1 MEVAAMKSFFK
12 LFVLGLIVTLGVA
25 ILPVGAADFPTRP
38 ITIIIPV
45 APGGARDLQCRAF
58 AAVAEKFLGKS
69 FVVINKPGAQGMIGM
84 QAGAQAAPDG
94 YTLTGISTSDTSA
107 QEWELANGRK
117 PAVRTRDDFALLG
130 TFTVSPDLIV
140 VPYNSPW
147 KTLADLIKDVKEKPG
162 QYAFSSDG
170 MYNAT
175 HLGAELFIRTADLKV
190 RHVPYPGGGPAVA
203 ALVGNHVDFGCP
215 SISSSLYLVR
225 GNKLRVLA
233 VQGDKRS
240 RLLPDVPSVKEL
252 GYDAAFYGYQGIA
265 APLKTP
271 KPIVERLREI
281 VTKATQ
287 EKAFID
293 IIEGQGNEVTHLKG
307 EEMVKYLDYESPML
321 AKIIKLIKEDEK
333 AKK

>member
-1 MEVAAMKSFFK
+1 MKSFLK
-12 LFVLGLIVTLGVA
+12 VFVLGLILTLVVA
-25 ILPVGAADFPTRP
+25 TLSVGAAEFPTKP

-45 APGGARDLQCRAF
+45 SPGGARDLQCRAF
-58 AAVAEKFLGKS
+58 AAVAEKFLGKP

-84 QAGAQAAPDG
+84 QAGAKAAPDG

-130 TFTVSPDLIV
+130 TFTVSPCLIV
-140 VPYNSPW
+140 VPFNSPW
-147 KTLADLIKDVKEKPG
+147 KTLADLINDVKAKPG

-170 MYNAT
+170 MFNAT
-175 HLGAELFIRTADLKV
+175 HLSAELFIRTAGLKV

-203 ALVGNHVDFGCP
+203 ALVGNHADFGCP
-215 SISSSLYLVR
+215 SISSSLYLAR
-225 GNKLRVLA
+225 GNKLSVLA

-240 RLLPDVPSVKEL
+240 RLLPDIPSVKEL
-252 GYDAAFYGYQGIA
+252 GFDAPFMVFQGIA
-265 APLKTP
+265 APVKTP
-271 KPIVERLREI
+271 QPIVDKLREI
-281 VTKATQ
+281 VTKATEQ
-287 EKAFID
+287 KAFID

-307 EEMVKYLDYESPML
+307 EEMVKYMDSESPLL
-321 AKIIKLIKEDEK
+321 AKTIGLIMADEK

>member
-1 MEVAAMKSFFK
+1 MKNFFK
-12 LFVLGLIVTLGVA
+12 CFALSLILILMVPVLPA
-25 ILPVGAADFPTRP
+25 GAADFPTKP

-45 APGGARDLQCRAF
+45 SPGGARDLQCRAF
-58 AAVAEKFLGKS
+58 AAVAEKFLGKP

-117 PAVRTRDDFALLG
+117 PAVRTREDFALLG
-130 TFTVSPDLIV
+130 TFTVSPCLIV

-147 KTLADLIKDVKEKPG
+147 KTLADLVNDVKAKPG

-175 HLGAELFIRTADLKV
+175 HLSAELFIRTAGLKV

-203 ALVGNHVDFGCP
+203 ALVGNHADFGCP
-215 SISSSLYLVR
+215 SISSSLYLAR

-233 VQGDKRS
+233 VQGEKRS
-240 RLLPDVPSVKEL
+240 RLLPDTPSVKEL
-252 GYDAAFYGYQGIA
+252 GYDAPFMVFQGIA
-265 APLKTP
+265 APAKTP
-271 KPIVERLREI
+271 KAIVEKLREI

-287 EKAFID
+287 QKAFID
-293 IIEGQGNEVTHLKG
+293 IIEGQGNEVTHLNG
-307 EEMVKYLDYESPML
+307 EEMVKYLDQESPML
-321 AKIIKLIKEDEK
+321 SKTIKIIMAEEK

>member
-1 MEVAAMKSFFK
+1 MRNLCK
-12 LFVLGLIVTLGVA
+12 LFVLGLIFTLGVPA
-25 ILPVGAADFPTRP
+25 FPVGAADFPTRP

-45 APGGARDLQCRAF
+45 SPGGARDLQCRAF

-69 FVVINKPGAQGMIGM
+69 FVVINRPGAQGMIGM

-107 QEWELANGRK
+107 QEWEMANGRK

-130 TFTVSPDLIV
+130 TFTVSPCLIV

-147 KTLADLIKDVKEKPG
+147 KTLADLIRDVKEKPG

-170 MYNAT
+170 MFNAT
-175 HLGAELFIRTADLKV
+175 HLSAELFIRTAGLKV
-190 RHVPYPGGGPAVA
+190 RHVPYPGGGPAVT
-203 ALVGNHVDFGCP
+203 ALVGNHADFGCP
-215 SISSSLYLVR
+215 SISSSLYLAR

-240 RLLPDVPSVKEL
+240 RLIPDIPSVKEL
-252 GYDAAFYGYQGIA
+252 GFDAAFNVFQGIA

-271 KPIVERLREI
+271 KPIIDKLRES

-307 EEMVKYLDYESPML
+307 EEMVQYMDQESPLL
-321 AKIIKLIKEDEK
+321 AKIIKLIMEDEK

>member
-1 MEVAAMKSFFK
+1 MERFFK
-12 LFVLGLIVTLGVA
+12 LFVLGLIFTLGA
-25 ILPVGAADFPTRP
+25 AALPVEAADFPTKP

-45 APGGARDLQCRAF
+45 SPGGARDLQCRAF
-58 AAVAEKFLGKS
+58 AAVAEKFLGKP
-69 FVVINKPGAQGMIGM
+69 FVVINKPGAQGMLGM

-130 TFTVSPDLIV
+130 TFTVSPCLIV

-147 KTLADLIKDVKEKPG
+147 KTLADLIREVKAKPG

-175 HLGAELFIRTADLKV
+175 HLSAELFIRTAGLKV
-190 RHVPYPGGGPAVA
+190 RHVPYPGGGPAVT
-203 ALVGNHVDFGCP
+203 ALVGNHADFGCP
-215 SISSSLYLVR
+215 SISSSLYLAR

-240 RLLPDVPSVKEL
+240 RLLPDTPCVKEL
-252 GYDAAFYGYQGIA
+252 GIDAPFMVFQGIA
-265 APLKTP
+265 APAKTP
-271 KPIVERLREI
+271 KPIVDKLREI
-281 VTKATQ
+281 VTKATEQ
-287 EKAFID
+287 KTFID
-293 IIEGQGNEVTHLKG
+293 IIEGQGNIVTHLKG
-307 EEMVKYLDYESPML
+307 EEMIKYLDEESPML
-321 AKIIKLIKEDEK
+321 AKTIKIIMAEEK